1 MERVEKKRGKK
12 KETREDEVR
21 GRARLQ
27 RHELNGKMKTQ
38 DVIAEDIKNG
48 KKRRKRSEGERK
60 RGRDVKCRWG
70 REKKGRWK

>member
-1 MERVEKKRGKK
+1 MHIQCIYNATRLAVERVEKKRGKK

-48 KKRRKRSEGERK
+48 KRRRKGVKE
-60 RGRDVKCRWG
+60 RGREG
-70 REKKGRWK
+70 GM

>member
-1 MERVEKKRGKK
+1 MHIQCIYNATLLAVVRVEKKRGKK

-48 KKRRKRSEGERK
+48 KRRRKGVKE
-60 RGRDVKCRWG
+60 RGREG
-70 REKKGRWK
+70 GM